1 MDRLNEIVATDTF
14 FSSVAAHD
22 DGIMG
27 HGGATM
33 AQLYV
38 GTSSHLTAVFP
49 MSSESQMHAT
59 LMDFIRMHGAPNM
72 LLSDAKTQI
81 SSKVIDILRHYHIKQ
96 HRSEPYY
103 QNQNLA
109 EQRIQDCKHLVNNI
123 MDRTGTPA
131 KFWLLCL
138 EYAVY
143 VLNHTCEV
151 KDTKTPLEKAHGQP
165 VDVSALMQFRW
176 FEPVL
181 YHAPDASFPS
191 ESTEKLGRWVG
202 VADHVGDA
210 LTYLILD
217 DASQLVVPRS
227 VVRTALSAQHPNLR
241 ATTPQ
246 QDGEESGG
254 VITSVTDL
262 LPPSVDPAEVS
273 LPHLLPHEL
282 LHELLGKTF
291 LHTTQ
296 DGEQGTSDQESQ
308 RF

>member
-1 MDRLNEIVATDTF
+1 
-14 FSSVAAHD
+14 
-22 DGIMG
+22 
-27 HGGATM
+27 M

-59 LMDFIRMHGAPNM
+59 LMDLIRMHGAPNM

-109 EQRIQDCKHLVNNI
+109 EQCIQDCKHLVNNI

-138 EYAVY
+138 EYAV
-143 VLNHTCEV
+143 LHHTCEV
-151 KDTKTPLEKAHGQP
+151 RDTKTPLEKAHGQP

-210 LTYLILD
+210 LTYLMLD
-217 DASQLVVPRS
+217 DASQLVPTS
-227 VVRTALSAQHPNLR
+227 VVCTALSAQHPNLC

-246 QDGEESGG
+246 QDGESGG

-273 LPHLLPHEL
+273 LPHFLP
-282 LHELLGKTF
+282 HELLGKTF

-308 RF
+308 QCGCSQSSQHQVSGQNSQWAL

>member
-1 MDRLNEIVATDTF
+1 
-14 FSSVAAHD
+14 
-22 DGIMG
+22 
-27 HGGATM
+27 
-33 AQLYV
+33 
-38 GTSSHLTAVFP
+38 
-49 MSSESQMHAT
+49 
-59 LMDFIRMHGAPNM
+59 
-72 LLSDAKTQI
+72 
-81 SSKVIDILRHYHIKQ
+81 
-96 HRSEPYY
+96 
-103 QNQNLA
+103 
-109 EQRIQDCKHLVNNI
+109 

-138 EYAVY
+138 EYA

-181 YHAPDASFPS
+181 YHAPDASFHASFPS

-227 VVRTALSAQHPNLR
+227 VVCTAPSAQHPNLR

-262 LPPSVDPAEVS
+262 LPPSVDPAEVL
-273 LPHLLPHEL
+273 LPRFLPHEL

-308 RF
+308 QCGCSQSSKHQVSGQNSQWTL

>member
-1 MDRLNEIVATDTF
+1 
-14 FSSVAAHD
+14 
-22 DGIMG
+22 MG
-27 HGGATM
+27 HGGAIM

-72 LLSDAKTQI
+72 LLSDNAKTQI

-103 QNQNLA
+103 QNLA

-138 EYAVY
+138 EYAV
-143 VLNHTCEV
+143 LHHTCEV

-191 ESTEKLGRWVG
+191 ESTESTEKLGRWVG

-254 VITSVTDL
+254 VITSVTDM
-262 LPPSVDPAEVS
+262 LPPSVDPAVS
-273 LPHLLPHEL
+273 LLHELLHWLPHEL
-282 LHELLGKTF
+282 PHELLGKT